1 MPPREQQLGLHVGS
15 LVRVRIGRRLE
26 KKPPLF
32 RVVGT
37 VVFGSSLTTGGL
49 GNGALFTLP
58 GLLKLAGRCPASPQQ
73 QACFVKTV
81 IGDGGAFLVRGVP
94 GSQGRSRPDASG
106 SGIFVG
112 RELPGGADQLGQ
124 LR

>member
-1 MPPREQQLGLHVGS
+1 MK
-15 LVRVRIGRRLE
+15 VRIGRTAE
-26 KKPPLF
+26 KTPLF

-37 VVFGSSLTTGGL
+37 VAFVSSLTTGGL
-49 GNGALFTLP
+49 GNGARFTLP

-81 IGDGGAFLVRGVP
+81 IGDGGEFLVRGVP
-94 GSQGRSRPDASG
+94 GSRGRSAMTHLAQEYS
-106 SGIFVG
+106 SG
-112 RELPGGADQLGQ
+112 RELPGGADQPGQ